1 MEDWLKVTIEDNSN
15 IEKLKNENEDL
26 KKRNNFLK
34 LRLKNLKN
42 EMKRIKSD
50 NKIKDKKIL
59 ELTTG
64 CKHIYN
70 CKKCKNEILRTNKE
84 GYFDKDYKYEILEV
98 ENDEKLNYNTKK
110 TYILT
115 DVVYV
120 KELLCNNCFE
130 ILGFKVVE
138 VYNKWDYIY
147 KNKIFLKDYYK
158 SIK

>member
-1 MEDWLKVTIEDNSN
+1 MDLTN
-15 IEKLKNENEDL
+15 I
-26 KKRNNFLK
+26 
-34 LRLKNLKN
+34 
-42 EMKRIKSD
+42 
-50 NKIKDKKIL
+50 
-59 ELTTG
+59 
-64 CKHIYN
+64 
-70 CKKCKNEILRTNKE
+70 
-84 GYFDKDYKYEILEV
+84 KDYKYEILEV